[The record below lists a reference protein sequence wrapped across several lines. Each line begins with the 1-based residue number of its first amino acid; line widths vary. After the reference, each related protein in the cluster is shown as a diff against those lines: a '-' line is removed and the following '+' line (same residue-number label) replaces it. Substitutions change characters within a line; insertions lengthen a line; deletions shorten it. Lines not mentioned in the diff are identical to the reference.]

1 MFDSIHNV
9 NDFLSEHWLAEVFP
23 SSLKKLSGQ
32 WKEWAEQGKSTPVKG
47 LSAIAAGYIRD
58 LGDLPDPAL
67 DTAPTRVTELH
78 TTLLEAVG
86 LKAEP
91 VRLATSQ
98 ADIEIDV
105 PLIARYPS
113 ATATDSLHILQ
124 AYPVDSADA
133 LFGNADATFGRTGT
147 LVEPLT
153 IHVNSEKTNPVFG
166 VSEAITQ
173 IFVSDNAPRY
183 LMVVAGSI
191 VLLTDVAR
199 WSEGRYLA
207 FDVATALDRRDDK
220 ANGELAWHAGLWS
233 ANALLPDEDDGK
245 AELDRYT
252 ESSEKHAVGVSE
264 DLREGLRISI
274 EKIANEVLTKRRDQD
289 LAVEGIPD
297 LPRDLTTQSLRFLYR
312 ILFLLFAEARPEL
325 GVLPVGTPEYES
337 GYGLDRL
344 RELVQVPLTGR
355 SADGTHLHDSLEL
368 LFRLVNTG
376 HNRGVHDSDGLVFEP
391 LRSDLFDPAKTP
403 LIDGKG
409 MRISNRVLQE
419 VLNLLLLSKPSKRK
433 GSQRG
438 YISYAQLGI
447 NQLGAVYE
455 GLMSYSGLIAT
466 DDMVEVAKDGNADK
480 GSWLVP
486 SSKSRDYDESIVW
499 REDRLTGR
507 NDIVRHPKGS
517 FVFRLSGR
525 DRQRS
530 ASYYTPEVL
539 TKCVVK
545 HALAELITEGTRA
558 QDILDYRICEP
569 ALGSG
574 AFLNEAINQLS
585 AEYLKRRQDELEEP
599 IKPEEYATE
608 LQKVK
613 AYLAL
618 HRAYGVDLNST
629 AVELAEVSLWLNVM
643 HRGLQAPWFGLHLR
657 RGNSLIGARR
667 ATYDLT
673 ALGRAKKSWLKTPP
687 VDRPLAE
694 GAIGDGEI
702 HHFLLPADGWA
713 AVADAKQAKE
723 LAPDAAAAL
732 REWRKSVTKK
742 PSQKQ
747 ADRLR
752 ALATRVERLWA
763 LVLRRMEISEQ
774 QISRHIDVWGAD
786 VPAVEDAVSRERVE
800 KELHDPEGPY
810 ERLRLAMDAWC
821 ALWFWPLTGSVVD
834 ADDGHPG
841 PPDLD
846 EWLVTLEELLGAAGI
861 KKVGRGQGSFQ
872 DLAEGFEELA
882 QIDDQDRQFSGMR
895 SIPDLLLRH
904 QWLGTAREIAQ
915 EQGFFHWEL
924 DFAQVFQ
931 RGGFDLQ
938 VGNPP
943 WVRPKWLEDTVLSEF
958 DPYFSL
964 KDKIPAPEFVRR
976 RSKLLDLPAVTAS
989 YLFDLAAWAGT
1000 SASLGSPVDHAV
1012 LAGIQTNLY
1021 ANFMELVW
1029 RASNRWGV
1037 AGLLHPE
1044 GHFSDPSAGIL
1055 RAEAYKR
1062 LRRHWQFVNEL
1073 MLFKEIGH
1081 PVIYGIHIY
1090 GVPSVISFLQMSSL
1104 LTPVTVDNSVSA
1116 HGVDVGQIPGIQYP
1130 WGGWDFRGHPSRVE
1144 TITRDVL
1151 GDWAKLFDPPGTPA
1165 EQARLLRP
1173 VTKEHVDVLSVLA
1186 HQPSRMSDLD
1196 YRWTRCFDEDKGK
1209 KEGYIQ
1215 WSTSYPPSWQ
1225 EVVLQGPHFTVATP
1239 FAKEPNENCQSK
1251 GDYTTWDL
1259 ESLPE
1264 SVIPRTNYQR
1274 ACDRETYDAGIPKW
1288 GDRPATDYWRVAW
1301 RNMTQPGSARS
1312 LHAALVPPGAAHV
1325 NTVNSLTV
1333 CTCAS
1338 PCKQLSSPDGL
1349 SDVRKTALVAGMW
1362 ASLPFDYLVKVSGRP
1377 HVQTEVVDR
1386 FPAPVDHPAAGYLLL
1401 RTLRLNCLTR
1411 DFAELWEA
1419 LYDSG
1424 FVDDSW
1430 TTPFAELLNPLS
1442 VKAHDWSM
1450 KTPLRTDFERRAALV
1465 EIDALSALMLGLT
1478 AEHLALMFRAQF
1490 PVLRKYEYEMYFDAN
1505 GRKIAKDHHAQGVR
1519 QQKDDFKL
1527 LQAWMNGE
1535 DHGDLLDRYTPFEPD
1550 SDHDEPW
1557 FYKPDREAEMRA
1569 AYAEF
1574 EQRLAGNG

>member
-23 SSLKKLSGQ
+23 SSLKTLTRQ
-32 WKEWAEQGKSTPVKG
+32 WKEWSEQGKSTPVKG
-47 LSAIAAGYIRD
+47 LTAIAAGYIKD
-58 LGDLPDPAL
+58 LGDLPEADETLAG
-67 DTAPTRVTELH
+67 RVTKLH
-78 TTLLEAVG
+78 AVLLDAVG
-86 LKAEP
+86 LKADP
-91 VRLATSQ
+91 VILETRQ
-98 ADIEIDV
+98 AETPIDL
-105 PLIARYPS
+105 PLLARYPS
-113 ATATDSLHILQ
+113 ATTTDSLHILQ
-124 AYPVDSADA
+124 AYPVDNADA
-133 LFGNADATFGRTGT
+133 LFGGDAE

-153 IHVNSEKTNPVFG
+153 IHQSSEKLQPLRG

-173 IFVSDNAPRY
+173 VFVSDDAPRY
-183 LMVVAGSI
+183 LMVVAGSV

-220 ANGELAWHAGLWS
+220 ANGELSWHAGLWS

-252 ESSEKHAVGVSE
+252 ESSERHAVGVSE

-274 EKIANEVLTKRRDQD
+274 EKIANEVLTRRREKG
-289 LAVEGIPD
+289 LAVEGIPE

-355 SADGTHLHDSLEL
+355 SADGHHLHDSLDL

-376 HNRGVHDSDGLVFEP
+376 HNRGGRDTDGLVFEP

-403 LIDGKG
+403 LVDGEG

-455 GLMSYSGLIAT
+455 GLMSYSGLIAS

-480 GSWLVP
+480 GSWLVR
-486 SSKSRDYDESIVW
+486 SSKSGDYDEKDIVW

-507 NDIVRHPKGS
+507 KDIVRHPKGS

-545 HALAELITEGTRA
+545 HALAELITDDTRA
-558 QDILDYRICEP
+558 QDILEYRICEP

-574 AFLNEAINQLS
+574 AFLNEAINQLA

-599 IKPEEYATE
+599 IKPEKYTEE

-643 HRGLQAPWFGLHLR
+643 HKGLQAPWFGLHLR

-687 VDRPLAE
+687 VDRPLSE

-702 HHFLLPADGWA
+702 HHFLLPAEGWA

-723 LAPDAAAAL
+723 LAPEAAAAL

-752 ALATRVERLWA
+752 ALATRVERLWT
-763 LVLRRMEISEQ
+763 LVLRRMEISEE
-774 QISRHIDVWGAD
+774 QISRHIDVWGAEI
-786 VPAVEDAVSRERVE
+786 VTIKDAVPREKVE
-800 KELHDPEGPY
+800 EDLHNPDGPY

-821 ALWFWPLTGSVVD
+821 AMWFWPLTGSVN
-834 ADDGHPG
+834 DDEQGHPG

-846 EWLVTLEELLGAAGI
+846 EWIVTLEELVGAAGI
-861 KKVGRGQGSFQ
+861 KKFDKDQGSFQ
-872 DLAEGFEELA
+872 DLAEGYEQLA
-882 QIDDQDRQFSGMR
+882 EIDQQDREFSGMR

-904 QWLGTAREIAQ
+904 QWLGTARGIAQ
-915 EQGFFHWEL
+915 DQGFFHWEL
-924 DFAQVFQ
+924 DFAQVFD

-943 WVRPKWLEDTVLSEF
+943 WVRPVWKDDATLAEY
-958 DPYFSL
+958 DPYFL
-964 KDKIPAPEFVRR
+964 LEEKIPDRVFSER
-976 RSKLLDLPAVTAS
+976 RSRVLELRDAEHGYLSDLTS
-989 YLFDLAAWAGT
+989 WAGT
-1000 SASLGSPVDHAV
+1000 SASLGSAIEHPT

-1021 ANFMELVW
+1021 TNFMERVW
-1029 RASNRWGV
+1029 RSSGLRGIT
-1037 AGLLHPE
+1037 GLLHPE
-1044 GHFSDPSAGIL
+1044 GHFSDPKAAALRSAT
-1055 RAEAYKR
+1055 YVR

-1073 MLFKEIGH
+1073 MLFEDIGH

-1090 GVPSVISFLQMSSL
+1090 GPESRVRFLQMSSL
-1104 LTPVTVDNSVSA
+1104 LTPETIEGSLDRIGSEHDEV
-1116 HGVDVGQIPGIQYP
+1116 PGIQFP
-1130 WGGWDFRGHPSRVE
+1130 WGGWDLRPHHDRV
-1144 TITRDVL
+1144 TSVDDHVL
-1151 GDWAKLFDPPGTPA
+1151 AEWASLFDTPGTPA
-1165 EQARLLRP
+1165 LEARLLRP
-1173 VTKEHVDVLSVLA
+1173 YTFQHVAVLA
-1186 HQPSRMSDLD
+1186 KFAEQPVRLTDVG
-1196 YRWTRCFDEDKGK
+1196 YRWTSLWHEKGAK
-1209 KEGYIQ
+1209 ADGYIE
-1215 WSTSYPPSWQ
+1215 WRTEYPPSWD

-1239 FAKEPNENCQSK
+1239 FAKEPNENCKSK

-1274 ACDRETYDAGIPKW
+1274 ACDRDTYDAGIPKW
-1288 GDRPATDYWRVAW
+1288 GDRPATDFWRVAW
-1301 RNMTQPGSARS
+1301 RRMTQPGLERS
-1312 LHAALVPPGAAHV
+1312 LHAALVRPGVAHV
-1325 NTVNSLTV
+1325 HTVNTLTV
-1333 CTCAS
+1333 CTCATT
-1338 PCKQLSSPDGL
+1338 CKQLSSPDGL
-1349 SDVRKTALVAGMW
+1349 SDVRKTALVAGLW
-1362 ASLPFDYLVKVSGRP
+1362 ASLPFDYLVKVSGKSD
-1377 HVQTEVVDR
+1377 VQAELVDR
-1386 FPAPVDHPAAGYLLL
+1386 FPAPVDHPAAQQLLL

-1411 DFAELWEA
+1411 DYAELWDA
-1419 LYDSG
+1419 LYEKE
-1424 FVDDSW
+1424 FANDSW
-1430 TTPFAELLNPLS
+1430 ATPFGPLLDPLG
-1442 VKAHDWSM
+1442 VTAHKWTM
-1450 KTPLRTDFERRAALV
+1450 QTPLRTDFERRAALV

-1490 PVLRKYEYEMYFDAN
+1490 PVLRKYEYEMYFDRN
-1505 GRKIAKDHHAQGVR
+1505 GRKIAKDHHAQGGH
-1519 QQKDDFKL
+1519 QQKDDYKL

-1535 DHGDLLDRYTPFEPD
+1535 DCGDLLERYTPFAPD
-1550 SDHDEPW
+1550 DDHDEPW

-1569 AYAEF
+1569 AYADF
-1574 EQRLAGNG
+1574 EQRLAISE

>member
-23 SSLKKLSGQ
+23 SSLKTLTRQ
-32 WKEWAEQGKSTPVKG
+32 WKEWSEQGKSTPVKG
-47 LSAIAAGYIRD
+47 LTAIAAGYIKD
-58 LGDLPDPAL
+58 LGDLPEADETLAG
-67 DTAPTRVTELH
+67 RVTKLH
-78 TTLLEAVG
+78 AVLLDAVG
-86 LKAEP
+86 LKADP
-91 VRLATSQ
+91 VILETRQ
-98 ADIEIDV
+98 AETPIDL
-105 PLIARYPS
+105 PLLARYPS
-113 ATATDSLHILQ
+113 ATTTDSLHILQ
-124 AYPVDSADA
+124 AYPVDNADA
-133 LFGNADATFGRTGT
+133 LFGGDAE

-153 IHVNSEKTNPVFG
+153 IHQSSEKLQPLRG

-173 IFVSDNAPRY
+173 VFVSDDAPRY
-183 LMVVAGSI
+183 LMVVAGSV

-220 ANGELAWHAGLWS
+220 ANGELSWHAGLWS

-274 EKIANEVLTKRRDQD
+274 EKIANEVLTRRREKG
-289 LAVEGIPD
+289 LAVEGIPE

-355 SADGTHLHDSLEL
+355 SADGHHLHDSLDL

-376 HNRGVHDSDGLVFEP
+376 HNRGGRDTDGLVFEP

-403 LIDGKG
+403 LVDGEG
-409 MRISNRVLQE
+409 MRISNSVLQE

-438 YISYAQLGI
+438 YISYAELGI

-455 GLMSYSGLIAT
+455 GLMSYSGLIAS

-486 SSKSRDYDESIVW
+486 SSKSGDYDEKDIVW

-507 NDIVRHPKGS
+507 KDIVRHPKGS

-545 HALAELITEGTRA
+545 HALAELITDDTRA
-558 QDILDYRICEP
+558 QDILEYRICEP

-574 AFLNEAINQLS
+574 AFLNEAINQLA

-599 IKPEEYATE
+599 IKPEKYTEE

-643 HRGLQAPWFGLHLR
+643 HKGLQAPWFGLHLR

-687 VDRPLAE
+687 VDRPLSE

-702 HHFLLPADGWA
+702 HHFLLPAEGWA

-723 LAPDAAAAL
+723 LAPEAAAAL

-752 ALATRVERLWA
+752 ALATRVERLWT
-763 LVLRRMEISEQ
+763 LVLRRMEISEE
-774 QISRHIDVWGAD
+774 QISRHIDVWGAEI
-786 VPAVEDAVSRERVE
+786 VTIKDAVPREKVE
-800 KELHDPEGPY
+800 EDLHNPDGPY

-821 ALWFWPLTGSVVD
+821 AMWFWPLTGSVN
-834 ADDGHPG
+834 DDEQGHPG

-846 EWLVTLEELLGAAGI
+846 EWIVTLEELLGAAGI
-861 KKVGRGQGSFQ
+861 KKFDKDQGSFQ
-872 DLAEGFEELA
+872 DLAEGYEQLA
-882 QIDDQDRQFSGMR
+882 EIDQQDQEFSGMR

-904 QWLGTAREIAQ
+904 QWLGTARGIAQ
-915 EQGFFHWEL
+915 DQGFFHWEL
-924 DFAQVFQ
+924 DFAQIFQ

-943 WVRPKWLEDTVLSEF
+943 WVRPKWLDDVTLAEF
-958 DPYFSL
+958 DPYFL
-964 KDKIPAPEFVRR
+964 LQEKVPEKVFRERR
-976 RSKLLDLPAVTAS
+976 TRVLQSTHSAAS
-989 YLFDLAAWAGT
+989 YLSELASWAGT
-1000 SASLGSPVDHAV
+1000 AGSLGSSVEHPVLSGV
-1012 LAGIQTNLY
+1012 QTNLY
-1021 ANFMELVW
+1021 TNFMERVW
-1029 RASNRWGV
+1029 RGSDG
-1037 AGLLHPE
+1037 AGISALLHPE
-1044 GHFSDPSAGIL
+1044 SHFTDPGSGML
-1055 RAEAYKR
+1055 RAATYAR
-1062 LRRHWQFVNEL
+1062 LRRYLNFIEANRWFDGVDSPSQTF
-1073 MLFKEIGH
+1073 
-1081 PVIYGIHIY
+1081 GIHIY
-1090 GVPSVISFLQMSSL
+1090 GARRPVRFMMITNLQSVETLSGSL
-1104 LTPVTVDNSVSA
+1104 DHDGRGEV
-1116 HGVDVGQIPGIQYP
+1116 PGISYP
-1130 WGGWDFRGHPSRVE
+1130 AGGRDLRPHISKVIW
-1144 TITRDVL
+1144 ITESVL
-1151 GDWAKLFDPPGTPA
+1151 QGWAALFDPTGTPA
-1165 EQARLLRP
+1165 VEARLLRLAT
-1173 VTKEHVDVLSVLA
+1173 VEQRDVVDRLSSIDRRLGN
-1186 HQPSRMSDLD
+1186 LG

-1209 KEGYIQ
+1209 REGFIE
-1215 WSTSYPPSWQ
+1215 WSTQIPQLWN
-1225 EVVLQGPHFTVATP
+1225 EVVFQGPHFTVALP
-1239 FAKEPNENCQSK
+1239 FAKEPNEGCKSK
-1251 GDYTTWDL
+1251 NDYTTWDL

-1274 ACDRETYDAGIPKW
+1274 ACDRDTYDAGIPKW
-1288 GDRPATDYWRVAW
+1288 GDRPATDFWRVAW
-1301 RNMTQPGSARS
+1301 RRMTQPGLERS
-1312 LHAALVPPGAAHV
+1312 LHAAMIPPGPTHVDAVHTAAIQPLLATGQGRSWV
-1325 NTVNSLTV
+1325 QS
-1333 CTCAS
+1333 
-1338 PCKQLSSPDGL
+1338 QLSI
-1349 SDVRKTALVAGMW
+1349 RRTALTAGLW
-1362 ASLPFDYLVKVSGRP
+1362 SSLAYDYLVKVSGASK
-1377 HVQTEVVDR
+1377 VNAEMVDR
-1386 FPAPVDHPAAGYLLL
+1386 FPAPFDHPAAQQLLL
-1401 RTLRLNCLTR
+1401 RALRLNCLTR
-1411 DFAELWEA
+1411 DYAELWDA
-1419 LYDSG
+1419 LCEKE
-1424 FVDDSW
+1424 FTNDSW
-1430 TTPFAELLNPLS
+1430 TAPFDSLLDPLGVS
-1442 VKAHDWSM
+1442 AHKWTM

-1490 PVLRKYEYEMYFDAN
+1490 PVLRKYEYEMYFDRN
-1505 GRKIAKDHHAQGVR
+1505 GRKIAKDHHAQGVH
-1519 QQKDDFKL
+1519 QQKDDYKL

-1535 DHGDLLDRYTPFEPD
+1535 DCGDLLERYTPFGPD
-1550 SDHDEPW
+1550 DAHEEPW

-1569 AYAEF
+1569 AYADF
-1574 EQRLAGNG
+1574 EQRLAIGE

>member
-23 SSLKKLSGQ
+23 SSLKTLTRQ
-32 WKEWAEQGKSTPVKG
+32 WKEWSEQGKSTPVKG
-47 LSAIAAGYIRD
+47 LTAIAAGYIKD
-58 LGDLPDPAL
+58 LGDLPEADETLAG
-67 DTAPTRVTELH
+67 RVTELH
-78 TTLLEAVG
+78 AVLLDAVG
-86 LKAEP
+86 LKADP
-91 VRLATSQ
+91 VIFETRQ
-98 ADIEIDV
+98 AETPIDL
-105 PLIARYPS
+105 PLLARYPS
-113 ATATDSLHILQ
+113 ATTTDSLHILQ
-124 AYPVDSADA
+124 AYPVDNADA
-133 LFGNADATFGRTGT
+133 LFGGGAE

-153 IHVNSEKTNPVFG
+153 IHQSSEKLQPLCG

-173 IFVSDNAPRY
+173 VFVSDDAPRY
-183 LMVVAGSI
+183 LMVVAGSV

-220 ANGELAWHAGLWS
+220 ANGELSWHAGLWS

-274 EKIANEVLTKRRDQD
+274 EKIANEVLTRRREKG
-289 LAVEGIPD
+289 LAVEGIPE

-355 SADGTHLHDSLEL
+355 SADGHHLHDSLDL

-376 HNRGVHDSDGLVFEP
+376 HNRGGRDTDGLVFEP

-403 LIDGKG
+403 LVDGEG

-455 GLMSYSGLIAT
+455 GLMSYSGLIAA

-486 SSKSRDYDESIVW
+486 SSKSGDYDEKDIVW

-507 NDIVRHPKGS
+507 RDIVRHAKGS
-517 FVFRLSGR
+517 FVYRLSGR

-545 HALAELITEGTRA
+545 HALAELITDDTCA
-558 QDILDYRICEP
+558 QDILEYRICEP

-574 AFLNEAINQLS
+574 AFLNEAINQLA

-599 IKPEEYATE
+599 IKPEKYTEE

-643 HRGLQAPWFGLHLR
+643 HSGLQAPWFGLHLR

-667 ATYDLT
+667 ATYDLS

-687 VDRPLAE
+687 VDRPLSE

-702 HHFLLPADGWA
+702 HHFLLPAEGWA

-723 LAPDAAAAL
+723 LAPEAAAAL

-752 ALATRVERLWA
+752 ALATRVERLWT
-763 LVLRRMEISEQ
+763 LVLRRMEISEE
-774 QISRHIDVWGAD
+774 QISRHIDVWGAEI
-786 VPAVEDAVSRERVE
+786 PTTEDAVSREKVE
-800 KELHDPEGPY
+800 EDLHNPEGPY

-821 ALWFWPLTGSVVD
+821 ALWFWPLTGSGTGD
-834 ADDGHPG
+834 EQGHPG

-846 EWLVTLEELLGAAGI
+846 EWIVTLEELLGAAGI
-861 KKVGRGQGSFQ
+861 KKVDKDQGSFQ
-872 DLAEGFEELA
+872 DLAEGYKQLA
-882 QIDDQDRQFSGMR
+882 KIDERDREFSGMR
-895 SIPDLLLRH
+895 SILDVVFRH
-904 QWLGTAREIAQ
+904 QWLGTARGIAQ
-915 EQGFFHWEL
+915 DQGFFHWEL
-924 DFAQVFQ
+924 DFAQIFH

-943 WVRPKWLEDTVLSEF
+943 WVRPKWLDDVTLAEI
-958 DPYFSL
+958 DPYFL
-964 KDKIPAPEFVRR
+964 LQEKIPARSFSERR
-976 RSKLLDLPAVTAS
+976 ARVLAEPNAAS
-989 YLFDLAAWAGT
+989 SYIADLAAWAGM
-1000 SASLGSPVDHAV
+1000 AESLGSTVEHPV
-1012 LAGIQTNLY
+1012 LAGVQTNLY
-1021 ANFMELVW
+1021 TNFMERVW
-1029 RASNRWGV
+1029 RNSGGRSV
-1037 AGLLHPE
+1037 AGLIHPE
-1044 GHFSDPSAGIL
+1044 THFTDPKAAPL
-1055 RAEAYKR
+1055 RRSTYHR
-1062 LRRHWQFVNEL
+1062 LRRHWQFGNNL
-1073 MLFKEIGH
+1073 LLFEDVDNNISFGIS
-1081 PVIYGIHIY
+1081 IYGADGPVRFLNMCTIQDPSTVNASLAAQD
-1090 GVPSVISFLQMSSL
+1090 GV
-1104 LTPVTVDNSVSA
+1104 
-1116 HGVDVGQIPGIQYP
+1116 GEIPGTQFA
-1130 WGGWDFRGHPSRVE
+1130 WGGWDLRPHPSRVSIVDE
-1144 TITRDVL
+1144 RVL
-1151 GDWAKLFDPPGTPA
+1151 REWANLFDPPGTTA
-1165 EQARLLRP
+1165 VEARLLRP
-1173 VTKEHVDVLSVLA
+1173 LTRHHIDVLRTLA
-1186 HQPSRMSDLD
+1186 LQDRRMADLG

-1209 KEGYIQ
+1209 RDGYIEWRTSTPAS
-1215 WSTSYPPSWQ
+1215 WS
-1225 EVVLQGPHFTVATP
+1225 EVVYQGPNFTAATP
-1239 FAKEPNENCQSK
+1239 LVRQPNVPCKSNK
-1251 GDYTTWDL
+1251 DWTLFDL

-1274 ACDRETYDAGIPKW
+1274 ACDRDTYDAGIPQW
-1288 GDRPATDYWRVAW
+1288 GDRPATDFWRVAW
-1301 RNMTQPGSARS
+1301 RNMTQPGLERS
-1312 LHAALVPPGAAHV
+1312 LHAALVRPGVAHV
-1325 NTVNSLTV
+1325 NSCRALTG
-1333 CTCAS
+1333 S
-1338 PCKQLSSPDGL
+1338 PMY
-1349 SDVRKTALVAGMW
+1349 A
-1362 ASLPFDYLVKVSGRP
+1362 RP
-1377 HVQTEVVDR
+1377 H
-1386 FPAPVDHPAAGYLLL
+1386 LL
-1401 RTLRLNCLTR
+1401 RDCGRHFR
-1411 DFAELWEA
+1411 
-1419 LYDSG
+1419 
-1424 FVDDSW
+1424 
-1430 TTPFAELLNPLS
+1430 TTT
-1442 VKAHDWSM
+1442 W
-1450 KTPLRTDFERRAALV
+1450 
-1465 EIDALSALMLGLT
+1465 
-1478 AEHLALMFRAQF
+1478 
-1490 PVLRKYEYEMYFDAN
+1490 
-1505 GRKIAKDHHAQGVR
+1505 
-1519 QQKDDFKL
+1519 
-1527 LQAWMNGE
+1527 
-1535 DHGDLLDRYTPFEPD
+1535 
-1550 SDHDEPW
+1550 
-1557 FYKPDREAEMRA
+1557 
-1569 AYAEF
+1569 
-1574 EQRLAGNG
+1574 

>member
-23 SSLKKLSGQ
+23 SSLKTLARQ
-32 WKEWAEQGKSTPVKG
+32 WKEWSEQGKSTPVKG
-47 LSAIAAGYIRD
+47 LTAIASGYIKD
-58 LGDLPDPAL
+58 LGDLPWDG
-67 DTAPTRVTELH
+67 DTLTDRVTELH
-78 TTLLEAVG
+78 AVLLDAVG
-86 LKAEP
+86 LKADP
-91 VRLATSQ
+91 VILETRQ
-98 ADIEIDV
+98 AETPIDL
-105 PLIARYPS
+105 PLLARYPS
-113 ATATDSLHILQ
+113 ATTTDSLHILQ
-124 AYPVDSADA
+124 AFPVDNADA
-133 LFGNADATFGRTGT
+133 LFGGDAE

-153 IHVNSEKTNPVFG
+153 IHQSSEKLQPLCG

-173 IFVSDNAPRY
+173 VFVSDDAPRY
-183 LMVVAGSI
+183 LMVVAGSV
-191 VLLTDVAR
+191 VLLTDVGR

-220 ANGELAWHAGLWS
+220 ANGELSWHAGLWS

-274 EKIANEVLTKRRDQD
+274 EKIANEVLTRRREKG
-289 LAVEGIPD
+289 LAVEGIPE

-355 SADGTHLHDSLEL
+355 SADGHHLHDSLDL
-368 LFRLVNTG
+368 LFTLVNTG
-376 HNRGVHDSDGLVFEP
+376 HNRGGRDTDGLVFEP
-391 LRSDLFDPAKTP
+391 LRSDLFDPPKTP
-403 LIDGKG
+403 LVDGEG

-455 GLMSYSGLIAT
+455 GLMSFSGLIAT

-486 SSKSRDYDESIVW
+486 STKSGDYDEKDIVW

-507 NDIVRHPKGS
+507 KDIVRHPKGS

-545 HALAELITEGTRA
+545 HALAELITDDTRA
-558 QDILDYRICEP
+558 QDILEYRICEP

-574 AFLNEAINQLS
+574 AFLNEAINQLA

-599 IKPEEYATE
+599 IKPEKYTEE

-643 HRGLQAPWFGLHLR
+643 HSGLQAPWFGLHLR

-687 VDRPLAE
+687 VDRPPSE

-702 HHFLLPADGWA
+702 HHFLLPSDGWA

-723 LAPDAAAAL
+723 LAPEAAAAL
-732 REWRKSVTKK
+732 REWRKGVTKK

-747 ADRLR
+747 VERLK

-763 LVLRRMEISEQ
+763 LVLRRMEISEE
-774 QISRHIDVWGAD
+774 QISRHIDVWGAEI
-786 VPAVEDAVSRERVE
+786 PTTKDAVPREKVE
-800 KELHDPEGPY
+800 EDLHNPDGPY

-821 ALWFWPLTGSVVD
+821 ALWFWPLTGSGTG
-834 ADDGHPG
+834 DGPGQPG

-846 EWLVTLEELLGAAGI
+846 EWIVTLEELLGAAGI
-861 KKVGRGQGSFQ
+861 RKVDKAQRSFQ
-872 DLAEGFEELA
+872 DLAEGYEQLA
-882 QIDDQDRQFSGMR
+882 EIDQQDREFSGMR

-904 QWLGTAREIAQ
+904 QWLGTARGIAQ
-915 EQGFFHWEL
+915 DQGFFHWEL
-924 DFAQVFQ
+924 DFAQIFD

-943 WVRPKWLEDTVLSEF
+943 WVRPDWKDDQTLAEVEPFFLLEE
-958 DPYFSL
+958 
-964 KDKIPAPEFVRR
+964 KIPEKTFKSRR
-976 RSKLLDLPAVTAS
+976 HSVLEDLPARLNYIFQLDS
-989 YLFDLAAWAGT
+989 WAGMAT
-1000 SASLGSPVDHAV
+1000 FLSSSEEHEV
-1012 LAGIQTNLY
+1012 LTGLRPNLY
-1021 ANFMELVW
+1021 MNFMERTW
-1029 RASNRWGV
+1029 RNSGGEGV
-1037 AGLLHPE
+1037 VGLIHPE
-1044 GHFSDPSAGIL
+1044 SHFTDPKARSL
-1055 RAEAYKR
+1055 RNETYRR
-1062 LRRHWQFVNEL
+1062 LRRHWQFINEL
-1073 MLFKEIGH
+1073 QLFSEVDH
-1081 PVIYGIHIY
+1081 HTLYGLHVY
-1090 GVPSVISFLQMSSL
+1090 GKTQKPSFIQAVWLMEPATLDASL
-1104 LTPVTVDNSVSA
+1104 AGEGAD
-1116 HGVDVGQIPGIQYP
+1116 IPGIQRP
-1130 WGGWDFRGHPSRVE
+1130 WGGWDLRPHPDRIVPVDE
-1144 TITRDVL
+1144 GVL
-1151 GDWAKLFDPPGTPA
+1151 ADWVKLFDS
-1165 EQARLLRP
+1165 EQVRPSEARLLRP
-1173 VTKEHVDVLSVLA
+1173 LTREDSDVLGVLAEQPVRLRNIGYRWSSIWNEKIAKQDGYIEWRTKESN
-1186 HQPSRMSDLD
+1186 S
-1196 YRWTRCFDEDKGK
+1196 
-1209 KEGYIQ
+1209 
-1215 WSTSYPPSWQ
+1215 WS
-1225 EVVLQGPHFTVATP
+1225 EVVIQGPHFTVANP
-1239 FAKEPNENCQSK
+1239 YAREPNK
-1251 GDYTTWDL
+1251 GCKNNSDYTTWDL

-1274 ACDRETYDAGIPKW
+1274 ACDRDTYDAGIPKW
-1288 GDRPATDYWRVAW
+1288 GDRPATDFWRVAW
-1301 RNMTQPGSARS
+1301 RNMTQPGLERS
-1312 LHAALVPPGAAHV
+1312 LHAALVRPGVAHV

-1333 CTCAS
+1333 CTCATT
-1338 PCKQLSSPDGL
+1338 CKQLSSPDGL
-1349 SDVRKTALVAGMW
+1349 SDVRKTALVAGLW
-1362 ASLPFDYLVKVSGRP
+1362 ASLPYDYLVKVSGRP

-1386 FPAPVDHPAAGYLLL
+1386 FPAPVDHPAAQQLLL

-1411 DFAELWEA
+1411 DYAELWDS
-1419 LYDSG
+1419 LYEKE
-1424 FVDDSW
+1424 FTNDSW
-1430 TTPFAELLNPLS
+1430 TAPFDSLLDPLGVS
-1442 VKAHDWSM
+1442 THKWTM

-1490 PVLRKYEYEMYFDAN
+1490 PVLRKYEYEMYFDRK
-1505 GRKIAKDHHAQGVR
+1505 GRKIAKDHHAQGVH

-1535 DHGDLLDRYTPFEPD
+1535 DCGDLLERYTPFAPD
-1550 SDHDEPW
+1550 DDHDEPW

-1569 AYAEF
+1569 AYADF
-1574 EQRLAGNG
+1574 EQRLAISE

>member
-23 SSLKKLSGQ
+23 SSLKTLSRQ
-32 WKEWAEQGKSTPVKG
+32 WKEWSEQGKSTPVKG
-47 LSAIAAGYIRD
+47 LSAIAAGYIKD
-58 LGDLPDPAL
+58 LGDLPEAGDAL
-67 DTAPTRVTELH
+67 TGLH
-78 TTLLEAVG
+78 AVLLDAVG
-86 LKAEP
+86 LKADP
-91 VRLATSQ
+91 VILETRQ
-98 ADIEIDV
+98 AETPIDL
-105 PLIARYPS
+105 PLLARYPS
-113 ATATDSLHILQ
+113 TTTTDSLHILQ
-124 AYPVDSADA
+124 AYPVSNADA
-133 LFGNADATFGRTGT
+133 LFGGDAE

-153 IHVNSEKTNPVFG
+153 IHLSSERSESLCG

-173 IFVSDNAPRY
+173 IFVSDDAPRY
-183 LMVVAGSI
+183 LMVVAGSV

-207 FDVATALDRRDDK
+207 FDVATALDRRDDT
-220 ANGELAWHAGLWS
+220 ANGELSWHAGLWS

-274 EKIANEVLTKRRDQD
+274 EKIANEVLTRRRDKG
-289 LAVEGIPD
+289 LAVEGIPE

-325 GVLPVGTPEYES
+325 GVLPVGAREYES

-355 SADGTHLHDSLEL
+355 SADGHHLHDSLDL

-376 HNRGVHDSDGLVFEP
+376 HNSGGRDTEGLVFEP

-403 LIDGKG
+403 LVDGEG

-486 SSKSRDYDESIVW
+486 SSKSGDYDEKDIVW

-507 NDIVRHPKGS
+507 KDIVRHFKGS

-545 HALAELITEGTRA
+545 HALAELIKDDTPA
-558 QDILDYRICEP
+558 QDILEYRICEP

-574 AFLNEAINQLS
+574 AFLNEAINQLA

-599 IKPEEYATE
+599 IKPEKYTEE

-643 HRGLQAPWFGLHLR
+643 HSGLQAPWFGLHLR

-687 VDRPLAE
+687 VDRPLSE

-702 HHFLLPADGWA
+702 HHFLMPTDGWA

-723 LAPDAAAAL
+723 LAPEAAAAL
-732 REWRKSVTKK
+732 REWRKGVTRK
-742 PSQKQ
+742 PNQKQ

-763 LVLRRMEISEQ
+763 LVLRRMEISEVQ
-774 QISRHIDVWGAD
+774 VSRRIDVWGAD
-786 VPAVEDAVSRERVE
+786 IPTIKAAVSREKVE
-800 KELHDPEGPY
+800 EDLHNPEGPY

-821 ALWFWPLTGSVVD
+821 ALWFWPLTGSVTD
-834 ADDGHPG
+834 EEQGHPG

-846 EWLVTLEELLGAAGI
+846 EWIVTLEELLGAAGI
-861 KKVGRGQGSFQ
+861 KKVHKDQGSFH
-872 DLAEGFEELA
+872 DLAEGYKELA
-882 QIDDQDRQFSGMR
+882 LIDERDREFTGMR
-895 SIPDLLLRH
+895 TIPDLLLRH
-904 QWLGTAREIAQ
+904 QWLGAAREIAQ
-915 EQGFFHWEL
+915 DQGFFHWEL
-924 DFAQVFQ
+924 DFAQIFQ

-943 WVRPKWLEDTVLSEF
+943 WVRPVWKDDVALAEF
-958 DPYFSL
+958 DPYFL
-964 KDKIPAPEFVRR
+964 LREKIPDGVFKARR
-976 RSKLLDLPAVTAS
+976 AELLESREAEDGYLSDLTE
-989 YLFDLAAWAGT
+989 WAGT
-1000 SASLGSPVDHAV
+1000 AASLGSPVEH
-1012 LAGIQTNLY
+1012 LILTGLQTNLY
-1021 ANFMELVW
+1021 TNFMERVW
-1029 RASNRWGV
+1029 RSCSGDGAS
-1037 AGLLHPE
+1037 GLLHPE
-1044 GHFSDPSAGIL
+1044 THFTDPKAGSLRSAT
-1055 RAEAYKR
+1055 YSR
-1062 LRRHWQFVNEL
+1062 LRRHWQFINEL
-1073 MLFKEIGH
+1073 QLFEEVDH
-1081 PVIYGIHIY
+1081 HTLY
-1090 GVPSVISFLQMSSL
+1090 GVHVYGKPRAIDFEQATNLNHPATLEGSMEGLG
-1104 LTPVTVDNSVSA
+1104 TVL
-1116 HGVDVGQIPGIQYP
+1116 PGIQLVG
-1130 WGGWDFRGHPSRVE
+1130 GGWDLRPHPDRIV
-1144 TITRDVL
+1144 DVTDVVL
-1151 GDWAKLFDPPGTPA
+1151 ADWVKLFDPAGTRP
-1165 EQARLLRP
+1165 EEARLLRP
-1173 VTKEHVDVLSVLA
+1173 LTIEHNEILTVMANAGQRLSDVG
-1186 HQPSRMSDLD
+1186 
-1196 YRWTRCFDEDKGK
+1196 YRWTSCWHEKGAKEDGVIEWRTAVPK
-1209 KEGYIQ
+1209 
-1215 WSTSYPPSWQ
+1215 SWT
-1225 EVVLQGPHFTVATP
+1225 EVILQGPHFTVGNP
-1239 FAKEPNENCQSK
+1239 FVRQPNVGCKNNS
-1251 GDYTTWDL
+1251 DYTTWDL

-1274 ACDRETYDAGIPKW
+1274 ACDRDTYDAGIPKW

-1301 RNMTQPGSARS
+1301 RAMTQPGLERS
-1312 LHAALVPPGAAHV
+1312 LHAALVPPGAAHIHGV
-1325 NTVNSLTV
+1325 LSAAIGLGKAEEEQLRLTTVT
-1333 CTCAS
+1333 A
-1338 PCKQLSSPDGL
+1338 GL
-1349 SDVRKTALVAGMW
+1349 W
-1362 ASLPFDYLVKVSGRP
+1362 ASLPLDYLVKVSGKANLS
-1377 HVQTEVVDR
+1377 TELVDR
-1386 FPAPVDHPAAGYLLL
+1386 FPAPVDHPASQQLLL

-1411 DFAELWEA
+1411 DFAELWDS
-1419 LYDSG
+1419 LYEKYFAS
-1424 FVDDSW
+1424 DSW
-1430 TTPFAELLNPLS
+1430 TTPFAGLVDPLA
-1442 VKAHDWSM
+1442 VKTRKWSM

-1490 PVLRKYEYEMYFDAN
+1490 PVLRKYEYEMYFDWN
-1505 GRKIAKDHHAQGVR
+1505 GRKIAKDHHAQGVH
-1519 QQKDDFKL
+1519 QQKDDYKL

-1535 DHGDLLDRYTPFEPD
+1535 DCGDLLDRYTPFAPD
-1550 SDHDEPW
+1550 DTHDEPW
-1557 FYKPDREAEMRA
+1557 FYRPDRETEMRA
-1569 AYAEF
+1569 AYADF
-1574 EQRLAGNG
+1574 EKRLAGDG

>member
-23 SSLKKLSGQ
+23 SSLKTLTRQ
-32 WKEWAEQGKSTPVKG
+32 WKEWSEQGKSTPVKG
-47 LSAIAAGYIRD
+47 LTAIAAGYIKG
-58 LGDLPDPAL
+58 LGDLPEDGETL
-67 DTAPTRVTELH
+67 TGRVTELH
-78 TTLLEAVG
+78 AVLLDAVG
-86 LKAEP
+86 LKADP
-91 VRLATSQ
+91 VILETRQ
-98 ADIEIDV
+98 ADTPIDV
-105 PLIARYPS
+105 PLLARYPS
-113 ATATDSLHILQ
+113 ATTTDSLHILQ
-124 AYPVDSADA
+124 AYPVDNADA
-133 LFGNADATFGRTGT
+133 LFGGEAE

-153 IHVNSEKTNPVFG
+153 IHHSSEKLQPLCG

-173 IFVSDNAPRY
+173 VFVSDDAPRY
-183 LMVVAGSI
+183 LMVVAGSV

-220 ANGELAWHAGLWS
+220 ANGELSWHAGLWS

-274 EKIANEVLTKRRDQD
+274 EKIANEVLTRRREKG
-289 LAVEGIPD
+289 LAVDGIPE

-355 SADGTHLHDSLEL
+355 SADGHHLHDSLDL
-368 LFRLVNTG
+368 LFTLVNTG
-376 HNRGVHDSDGLVFEP
+376 HNRGGRDTDGLVFEP
-391 LRSDLFDPAKTP
+391 LRSDLFDPKKTP
-403 LIDGKG
+403 LVDGEG

-486 SSKSRDYDESIVW
+486 SSKSGDYDEKDIVW

-507 NDIVRHPKGS
+507 KDIVRHPKGS

-545 HALAELITEGTRA
+545 HALAELITDDTRA
-558 QDILDYRICEP
+558 QDILEYRICEP

-574 AFLNEAINQLS
+574 AFLNEAINQLA

-599 IKPEEYATE
+599 IKPEKYTEE

-643 HRGLQAPWFGLHLR
+643 HSGLQAPWFGLHLR

-687 VDRPLAE
+687 VDRPLSE

-723 LAPDAAAAL
+723 LAPEAAAAL
-732 REWRKSVTKK
+732 REWRKGVTKK

-747 ADRLR
+747 VERLK

-763 LVLRRMEISEQ
+763 LVLRRMEISEE
-774 QISRHIDVWGAD
+774 QISRHINVWGAEI
-786 VPAVEDAVSRERVE
+786 PTTEDAIPREKVE
-800 KELHDPEGPY
+800 EDLHNPDGPY

-821 ALWFWPLTGSVVD
+821 ALWFWPLTGSGVGD
-834 ADDGHPG
+834 EQGHPG

-846 EWLVTLEELLGAAGI
+846 EWIVTLEELLGAAGI
-861 KKVGRGQGSFQ
+861 KKVDKDQGSFQ
-872 DLAEGFEELA
+872 DLAEGYEQLA
-882 QIDDQDRQFSGMR
+882 EIDQRDREFSGMR
-895 SIPDLLLRH
+895 SILDLVVRH
-904 QWLGTAREIAQ
+904 QWLGTARGIAQ
-915 EQGFFHWEL
+915 DQGFFHWEL
-924 DFAQVFQ
+924 DFAQIFD

-943 WVRPKWLEDTVLSEF
+943 WVRPDWKDDLTLAEGDPFFVLEDKIADRVFRNRRADALAYEPALSKYLTDLAEWSATVWVLS
-958 DPYFSL
+958 
-964 KDKIPAPEFVRR
+964 
-976 RSKLLDLPAVTAS
+976 
-989 YLFDLAAWAGT
+989 
-1000 SASLGSPVDHAV
+1000 SPTDHPI
-1012 LAGIQTNLY
+1012 LSGIRTNLY
-1021 ANFMELVW
+1021 MCFMERVW
-1029 RASNRWGV
+1029 RNSGSSAIS
-1037 AGLLHPE
+1037 GLIHPE
-1044 GHFSDPSAGIL
+1044 THFSDPSAGAL
-1055 RAEAYKR
+1055 RKGVYAR
-1062 LRRHWQFVNEL
+1062 LRRHWQFYNETGY
-1073 MLFKEIGH
+1073 FEGIGNT
-1081 PVIYGIHIY
+1081 VAFGVHIY
-1090 GVPSVISFLQMSSL
+1090 GSVQDVDFLQMTYIFDVQTIDRSFGGDAEE
-1104 LTPVTVDNSVSA
+1104 PV
-1116 HGVDVGQIPGIQYP
+1116 PGIQLP
-1130 WGGWDFRGHPSRVE
+1130 WGGWDLRGHPARIQRIDRS
-1144 TITRDVL
+1144 VL
-1151 GDWAKLFDPPGTPA
+1151 RSWADLFDPPGTEA
-1165 EQARLLRP
+1165 ERARLLRP
-1173 VTKEHVDVLSVLA
+1173 FTDDQIDVLKEISTQAVRLSSIGYKA
-1186 HQPSRMSDLD
+1186 SSLWNEKTAKQSGFIKWMSEQQEVWD
-1196 YRWTRCFDEDKGK
+1196 
-1209 KEGYIQ
+1209 
-1215 WSTSYPPSWQ
+1215 

-1239 FAKEPNENCQSK
+1239 IAQLPNVPCKSHRDWK
-1251 GDYTTWDL
+1251 RIDL

-1274 ACDRETYDAGIPKW
+1274 ACDRDTYDAGIPKW
-1288 GDRPATDYWRVAW
+1288 GDRPATDFWRVAW
-1301 RNMTQPGSARS
+1301 RNMTQPGLERS
-1312 LHAALVPPGAAHV
+1312 LHAALVRPGVAHV
-1325 NTVNSLTV
+1325 HTVNSLTV
-1333 CTCAS
+1333 CTCATT
-1338 PCKQLSSPDGL
+1338 CKQLSSPDGL
-1349 SDVRKTALVAGMW
+1349 SDVRTTALVAGLW
-1362 ASLPFDYLVKVSGRP
+1362 ASLPYDYLVKVSGRP

-1386 FPAPVDHPAAGYLLL
+1386 FPAPVDHPAAQQLLL

-1411 DFAELWEA
+1411 DYAELWDA
-1419 LYDSG
+1419 LYERE
-1424 FVDDSW
+1424 FTNDSW
-1430 TTPFAELLNPLS
+1430 TAPFDSLLDPLGVS
-1442 VKAHDWSM
+1442 TRKWTM

-1490 PVLRKYEYEMYFDAN
+1490 PVLRKYEYEMYFDWN
-1505 GRKIAKDHHAQGVR
+1505 GRKIAKDHHAQGVH
-1519 QQKDDFKL
+1519 QQKDDYKL

-1535 DHGDLLDRYTPFEPD
+1535 DSGDLLDRYTPFAPD
-1550 SDHDEPW
+1550 DDHDEPW

-1569 AYAEF
+1569 AYADF
-1574 EQRLAGNG
+1574 EQRLATGE

>member
-32 WKEWAEQGKSTPVKG
+32 WKEWAEKGKSTPVKG

-78 TTLLEAVG
+78 TTLLDAVG

-274 EKIANEVLTKRRDQD
+274 EKIANEVLTRRRDQD

-466 DDMVEVAKDGNADK
+466 DDMVELAKDGNADK

-486 SSKSRDYDESIVW
+486 SSKSGDYDEKDIVW

-507 NDIVRHPKGS
+507 KDIVRHPKGS

-545 HALAELITEGTRA
+545 HALAELITDDTRA
-558 QDILDYRICEP
+558 QDILTYRICEP

-574 AFLNEAINQLS
+574 AFLNEAINQLA

-608 LQKVK
+608 LQRVK

-687 VDRPLAE
+687 VDRPLAK

-786 VPAVEDAVSRERVE
+786 VPAVEDAVPRERVE

-834 ADDGHPG
+834 TDDGHPG

-861 KKVGRGQGSFQ
+861 KKVSKDQGSFQ

-882 QIDDQDRQFSGMR
+882 QIDEQDRQFSGMR

-943 WVRPKWLEDTVLSEF
+943 WVRPKWLEDVTLAEF
-958 DPYFSL
+958 DPYFL
-964 KDKIPAPEFVRR
+964 LEERIPAKVFRSRR
-976 RSKLLDLPAVTAS
+976 EHALAAQGAMDAYISDLT
-989 YLFDLAAWAGT
+989 AWAGT
-1000 SASLGSPVDHAV
+1000 AASLGATVEHQV
-1012 LAGIQTNLY
+1012 LSGVQTNLY
-1021 ANFMELVW
+1021 TNFMERVW
-1029 RASNRWGV
+1029 RSASQRGTS
-1037 AGLLHPE
+1037 GMLHPE
-1044 GHFSDPSAGIL
+1044 THFTDPKAGSL
-1055 RAEAYKR
+1055 RGAAYRR
-1062 LRRHWQFVNEL
+1062 LRRHWQFINEL
-1073 MLFKEIGH
+1073 QLFEEIDH
-1081 PVIYGIHIY
+1081 HTLYGIHIY
-1090 GVPSVISFLQMSSL
+1090 GFPRSVNFMQATNLNHPGTLEDSL
-1104 LTPVTVDNSVSA
+1104 SGMGSEV
-1116 HGVDVGQIPGIQYP
+1116 PGIQLQT
-1130 WGGWDFRGHPSRVE
+1130 GGWDLRPHPERIVSV
-1144 TITRDVL
+1144 TSSVL
-1151 GDWAKLFDPPGTPA
+1151 SDWVHLFDPIGTA
-1165 EQARLLRP
+1165 TGEARLMRPLTVAHEAILSIFARASLR
-1173 VTKEHVDVLSVLA
+1173 V
-1186 HQPSRMSDLD
+1186 SDIG

-1209 KEGYIQ
+1209 KDGYIEWRTEVPIS
-1215 WSTSYPPSWQ
+1215 WS
-1225 EVVLQGPHFTVATP
+1225 EVVLQGPHFTVANP
-1239 FAKEPNENCQSK
+1239 FARQPNEGCKNNS
-1251 GDYTTWDL
+1251 DYETWDL

-1274 ACDRETYDAGIPKW
+1274 ACDRDTYDAGIPKW
-1288 GDRPATDYWRVAW
+1288 GDHPATDYWRVAW
-1301 RNMTQPGSARS
+1301 RKMTQPGLERS
-1312 LHAALVPPGAAHV
+1312 LHASMLRPGAAHIDSV
-1325 NTVNSLTV
+1325 MSLAIAEPGMPGQIVGERGSAALRNTVLVS
-1333 CTCAS
+1333 
-1338 PCKQLSSPDGL
+1338 GL
-1349 SDVRKTALVAGMW
+1349 FSAL
-1362 ASLPFDYLVKVSGRP
+1362 PYDYLVKVSGRVNVHP
-1377 HVQTEVVDR
+1377 ELVDR
-1386 FPAPVDHPAAGYLLL
+1386 FPAPIDHPAAGQLLL

-1419 LYDSG
+1419 LYDSD
-1424 FVDDSW
+1424 FADDSW
-1430 TTPFAELLNPLS
+1430 TTAFAELLNPLS
-1442 VKAHDWSM
+1442 VKAQDWSM
-1450 KTPLRTDFERRAALV
+1450 ETPLRTDFERRAALV

-1505 GRKIAKDHHAQGVR
+1505 GRKIAKDHHAHGVR
-1519 QQKDDFKL
+1519 QQKDDFRL

-1550 SDHDEPW
+1550 ADHDEPW

>member
-23 SSLKKLSGQ
+23 TNLKNLARQ
-32 WKEWAEQGKSTPVKG
+32 WKEWAEQDKPTPVKG
-47 LSAIAAGYIRD
+47 LATIASTYIRD
-58 LGDLPDPAL
+58 LGDLPAPAT
-67 DTAPTRVTELH
+67 DTIDARVTELH
-78 TTLLEAVG
+78 STLLAAVGFTAEAVTIET
-86 LKAEP
+86 A
-91 VRLATSQ
+91 Q
-98 ADIEIDV
+98 ADTTIDV
-105 PLIARYPS
+105 PVLARYPS
-113 ATATDSLHILQ
+113 TGSTDSLHILQ
-124 AYPVDSADA
+124 AYPVDNADA
-133 LFGNADATFGRTGT
+133 LFGGDAE
-147 LVEPLT
+147 LVEPLRR
-153 IHVNSEKTNPVFG
+153 HVTSEKIEKI
-166 VSEAITQ
+166 EAVGEAVTQ
-173 IFVSDNAPRY
+173 LFVSDAAPRY
-183 LMVVAGSI
+183 LLVVAGG
-191 VLLTDVAR
+191 VALLTDVGR

-207 FDVATALDRRDDK
+207 FDVATALDRRDEK
-220 ANGELAWHAGLWS
+220 ASGELTWHAGLWS
-233 ANALLPDEDDGK
+233 ANALLPDEEDGK
-245 AELDRYT
+245 AEIDHYT

-264 DLREGLRISI
+264 DLREGLRTSI
-274 EKIANEVLTKRRDQD
+274 EKIANEVLTRRREAG
-289 LAVEGIPD
+289 LPVEGIPE

-355 SADGTHLHDSLEL
+355 SADGHHLHESLDL

-376 HNRGVHDSDGLVFEP
+376 HKAGARDVDGMVFEP

-403 LIDGKG
+403 YIDGEG

-433 GSQRG
+433 GAQRG

-455 GLMSYSGLIAT
+455 GLMSYSGLIAD

-486 SSKSRDYDESIVW
+486 STRSGDYDADDIVW

-507 NDIVRHPKGS
+507 KDIVRHPKGS

-545 HALAELITEGTRA
+545 HALAELITDDTKA
-558 QDILDYRICEP
+558 QDILEYRICEP

-574 AFLNEAINQLS
+574 AFLNEAINQLA
-585 AEYLKRRQDELEEP
+585 AEYLRRRQDELQTP
-599 IKPEEYATE
+599 IKPEDYTTQ

-643 HRGLQAPWFGLHLR
+643 HSGLQAPWFGLHLR

-673 ALGRAKKSWLKTPP
+673 SLGRAKKSWLKTPP
-687 VDRPLAE
+687 TDRPLSE
-694 GAIGDGEI
+694 GSIGDGEI
-702 HHFLLPADGWA
+702 HHFLLPAEGWA

-732 REWRKSVTKK
+732 REWRKRVTKK
-742 PSQKQ
+742 PNQKQ
-747 ADRLR
+747 TDRLK

-763 LVLRRMEISEQ
+763 LALRRLEISEQ
-774 QISRHIDVWGAD
+774 QISRQIDVWGAD
-786 VPAVEDAVSRERVE
+786 LPVVEDAVDRERVE
-800 KELHDPEGPY
+800 RELHDPEGPY

-821 ALWFWPLTGSVVD
+821 ALWFWPVTGSV
-834 ADDGHPG
+834 ADNDQGHPG
-841 PPDLD
+841 PPGLD
-846 EWLVTLEELLGAAGI
+846 EWIVTLEELLGAAGI
-861 KKVGRGQGSFQ
+861 KKVEAGQSSFQ
-872 DLAEGFEELA
+872 DLADGFKELA
-882 QIDDQDRQFSGMR
+882 QIDDQDRRFSGMR
-895 SIPDLLLRH
+895 TIPDLLLRH

-915 EQGFFHWEL
+915 DQGFFHWEL
-924 DFAQVFQ
+924 DFAQIFQ
-931 RGGFDLQ
+931 RGGFDVQ

-943 WVRPKWLEDTVLSEF
+943 WVRPKWRDDETLSES
-958 DPYFSL
+958 DPVFAL
-964 KDKIPAPEFVRR
+964 REKIPVAEFNSR
-976 RSKLLDLPAVTAS
+976 RSRLLADEWTRAL
-989 YLFDLAAWAGT
+989 YLDDLAWWAGT
-1000 SASLGSPVDHAV
+1000 AEHLGSPEIHPALTGV
-1012 LAGIQTNLY
+1012 QTNLY
-1021 ANFMELVW
+1021 TNFMEQVW
-1029 RASNRWGV
+1029 RNAAPQRS
-1037 AGLLHPE
+1037 ATGLIHPE
-1044 GHFSDPSAGIL
+1044 GHFSDPKAGSL
-1055 RAEAYKR
+1055 RAKTYPR
-1062 LRRHWQFVNEL
+1062 LRRHWQFFNEH
-1073 MLFKEIGH
+1073 MYFEGIGDTVVFGVHVYGPPKEVG
-1081 PVIYGIHIY
+1081 
-1090 GVPSVISFLQMSSL
+1090 FLQITSL
-1104 LTPVTVDNSVSA
+1104 FDPQTIDDSFAKAESK
-1116 HGVDVGQIPGIQYP
+1116 DVPGIQYP
-1130 WGGWDFRGHPSRVE
+1130 WGGWDLRGHASRIE
-1144 TITRDVL
+1144 TISERIL
-1151 GDWAKLFDPPGTPA
+1151 ADWAMLFDPVGTPA
-1165 EQARLLRP
+1165 VQARLLRP
-1173 VTKEHVDVLSVLA
+1173 VTREHVEVLSTVARYPFRTASLG
-1186 HQPSRMSDLD
+1186 
-1196 YRWTRCFDEDKGK
+1196 YKWTRCFDEDKGK
-1209 KEGYIQ
+1209 KDGYIE
-1215 WSTSYPPSWQ
+1215 WRTEFPGSWD

-1239 FAKEPNENCQSK
+1239 FAKEPNENCRSK

-1274 ACDRETYDAGIPKW
+1274 ACDRDTYDAGIPKW

-1301 RNMTQPGSARS
+1301 RNMTQPGLERS

-1338 PCKQLSSPDGL
+1338 TCKQLSSPDGL
-1349 SDVRKTALVAGMW
+1349 SDLRMTGLVAGLW

-1386 FPAPVDHPAAGYLLL
+1386 FPAPVDHPAAAQLLF

-1411 DFAELWEA
+1411 DYQPLWDA
-1419 LYDSG
+1419 LYEQG
-1424 FVDDSW
+1424 FATDMW
-1430 TTPFAELLNPLS
+1430 TAPFAGQLKPLGVS
-1442 VKAHDWSM
+1442 VPEWSM
-1450 KTPLRTDFERRAALV
+1450 TTPLRTDFERRAALV

-1478 AEHLALMFRAQF
+1478 AEHLALMFRTQF

-1505 GRKIAKDHHAQGVR
+1505 GRKIAKDHHAQGVH
-1519 QQKDDFKL
+1519 QQKEDFKL
-1527 LQAWMNGE
+1527 LQEWMIGG

-1550 SDHDEPW
+1550 AEHAEPW

-1574 EQRLAGNG
+1574 EQRLADG